1 MILFIFVQDGLLFG
15 HQFFVGDFLIVEDA
29 DDRHQQLWLFAS
41 QTVRLCQMLENAVV
55 EALLDV
61 SETFEITLDLVELAV
76 QIFVG
81 GWD

>member
-1 MILFIFVQDGLLFG
+1 LILFIFVQDGLLFG
-15 HQFFVGDFLIVEDA
+15 HQFFVGYFLIVEDA

-61 SETFEITLDLVELAV
+61 SETFEIALDLVELAV